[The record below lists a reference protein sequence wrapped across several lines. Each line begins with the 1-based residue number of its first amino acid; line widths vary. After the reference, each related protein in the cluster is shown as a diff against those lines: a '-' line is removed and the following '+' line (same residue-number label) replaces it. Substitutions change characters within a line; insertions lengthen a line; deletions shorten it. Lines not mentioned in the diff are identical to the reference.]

1 MATLRLHHVNVTSDD
16 MSILTEFYGTAL
28 GLELL
33 PSPPMIATSASGT
46 TDGDAAW
53 DDSAKFFEAGD
64 PTELQLHA
72 TKRQP
77 YLAAQEGH
85 SVNPL
90 IQGHF
95 AFRTDNLAEI
105 KQRLTEH
112 NIPFDDWGI
121 WSVEGWHQIFL
132 TDPAG
137 NMIEI
142 HQVYPVPSEDTSPTA
157 GTEPSN

>member
-1 MATLRLHHVNVTSDD
+1 MVYLRLHHVNVTSDK
-16 MSILTEFYGTAL
+16 MSVLTEFYGNAL
-28 GLELL
+28 GLPLL
-33 PSPPMIATSASGT
+33 PSPAMIATSASGT

-53 DDSAKFFEAGD
+53 EDAAKFFEAGD
-64 PTELQLHA
+64 PNELQIHA
-72 TKRQP
+72 TQRQP

-90 IQGHF
+90 IGGHF
-95 AFRTDNLAEI
+95 AFRTDDIEAI
-105 KQRLTEH
+105 KARLTEH
-112 NIPFDDWGI
+112 GIPFDDWGI

-142 HQVYPVPSEDTSPTA
+142 HQVVTA
-157 GTEPSN
+157 PETGDAV

>member
-1 MATLRLHHVNVTSDD
+1 MAYLRLHHVNVTSDD
-16 MSILTEFYGTAL
+16 MSILTNFYRDAL
-28 GLELL
+28 GLDLL
-33 PSPPMIATSASGT
+33 PSPKMIATSASET

-53 DDSAKFFEAGD
+53 DDSAKFFDAGD
-64 PTELQLHA
+64 PTELQIHA
-72 TKRQP
+72 TRRQP

-95 AFRTDNLAEI
+95 AFRTDDIETI
-105 KQRLTEH
+105 KAQLTASG
-112 NIPFDDWGI
+112 IPFDDWGI

-142 HQVYPVPSEDTSPTA
+142 HEVKTA
-157 GTEPSN
+157 EGE

>member
-1 MATLRLHHVNVTSDD
+1 MAYLRLHHVNVTSDD
-16 MSILTEFYGTAL
+16 MSILTKFYGEAL
-28 GLELL
+28 GLNLL

-53 DDSAKFFEAGD
+53 DNSAKFFEAGD
-64 PTELQLHA
+64 PAELQIHA
-72 TKRQP
+72 TQRQP

-90 IQGHF
+90 IGGHF
-95 AFRTDNLAEI
+95 AFRTDDIAAI
-105 KQRLTEH
+105 KQQLTDH
-112 NIPFDDWGI
+112 GIPFDDWGI

-142 HQVYPVPSEDTSPTA
+142 HQVM
-157 GTEPSN
+157 TEGEG

>member
-1 MATLRLHHVNVTSDD
+1 MAKLRLHHVNVTSDR
-16 MSILTEFYGTAL
+16 MSVLTDFYKNAL

-33 PSPPMIATSASGT
+33 PSPPMIATSAAET
-46 TDGDAAW
+46 DDGDAAW
-53 DDSAKFFEAGD
+53 EDAAKFFDAGD
-64 PTELQLHA
+64 PSELQIHA
-72 TKRQP
+72 TQRQP

-90 IQGHF
+90 IGGHF
-95 AFRTDNLAEI
+95 AFRTDDIEEI
-105 KQRLTEH
+105 KARLTEH
-112 NIPFDDWGI
+112 GIPFDDWGI

-142 HQVYPVPSEDTSPTA
+142 HQVTGDA
-157 GTEPSN
+157 DA